1 MTSIAD
7 IPQIRAYAPERIA
20 EALAR
25 RPRGHMPEPGTKLM
39 IIAADH
45 AARGVLAAGHAPMA
59 MADRT
64 ELLERCMTALARPG
78 VHGFLGTSDV
88 VEDLA
93 LLGALDGMLVLGS
106 MNRGGLAGASFE
118 MDDRFTGYDAE
129 GVRLAGL
136 DGGKMLLRI
145 DDSDPGSLGTIEAC
159 ARAVD
164 ALAERRLTALVE
176 PFISRRV
183 DGRVR
188 NVLTTEDVVR
198 SVAIASGL
206 GRTSAYTWLK
216 VPMVDQ
222 MERVVAASTM
232 PALVLGGEVTQD
244 TEATLEGWGRALAL
258 PGVAGLVIGRSL
270 LYPPDGDVAAAVDRA
285 VGLL

>member
-188 NVLTTEDVVR
+188 NFLTTEDVVR

>member
-7 IPQIRAYAPERIA
+7 IPQIRAYAPQRIA
-20 EALAR
+20 EALGR
-25 RPRGHMPEPGTKLM
+25 RPRGRMPEPGTKLM

>member
-25 RPRGHMPEPGTKLM
+25 RPRGRMPEPGTKLM

-232 PALVLGGEVTQD
+232 PALVLGGEVAQD

>member
-20 EALAR
+20 EALGR
-25 RPRGHMPEPGTKLM
+25 RPRGRMPEPGTKLM